1 MPKIFNKFMSIIG
14 GVEDDYEEDD
24 RALEEDDEDEEEKRL
39 PIAQSRRGSKI
50 VNMYENNYTKVSIVK
65 MEKYDDTVIVC
76 NDLKARKI
84 VVFNT
89 TLLESREA
97 QRSIDFICGA
107 TFVLEADLSEIEKGV
122 YIASPSN
129 VEVSKDIKDS
139 FSSTKN
145 IFNWS
150 R

>member
-1 MPKIFNKFMSIIG
+1 MPKIFNKFMNIIG
-14 GVEDDYEEDD
+14 GIEDDYDY
-24 RALEEDDEDEEEKRL
+24 EEEELEAEEEEEERM
-39 PIAQSRRGSKI
+39 PMTQSRKGNKI

-89 TLLESREA
+89 VLLEPREA

-107 TFVLEADLSEIEKGV
+107 TYVLEADLSEVEKGV

-129 VEVSKDIKDS
+129 VEVTKDVKDS

-150 R
+150 K